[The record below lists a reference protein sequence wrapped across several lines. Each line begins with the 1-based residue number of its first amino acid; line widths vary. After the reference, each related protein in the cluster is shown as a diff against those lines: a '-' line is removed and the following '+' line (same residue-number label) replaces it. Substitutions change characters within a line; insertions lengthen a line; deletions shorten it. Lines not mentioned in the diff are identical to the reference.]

1 MKIKRIQDYY
11 DQIQEMY
18 PDVPMHDIKKILQFG
33 WKSLYLHNSY
43 GGDVIIR
50 DENVFIYFGSLMKD
64 SIKWFTYYK
73 RKLATKIKVLFLRR
87 NKNIPWDGYYYFA
100 INKKEEQK
108 YFDSIKKRG
117 RPKKWFT
124 FGPIILYKIKEEC
137 IVREAECGLIFRVPY
152 GADLGLHIFKRKFK
166 TDSAEV
172 ILQRSNK
179 FKDLLITNNEYEYV

>member
-1 MKIKRIQDYY
+1 
-11 DQIQEMY
+11 MY

-50 DENVFIYFGSLMKD
+50 DENVFIYFGNLMKD

-100 INKKEEQK
+100 INKKEE
-108 YFDSIKKRG
+108 
-117 RPKKWFT
+117 
-124 FGPIILYKIKEEC
+124 
-137 IVREAECGLIFRVPY
+137 
-152 GADLGLHIFKRKFK
+152 
-166 TDSAEV
+166 
-172 ILQRSNK
+172 
-179 FKDLLITNNEYEYV
+179 